1 MLCLRSAFVY
11 FKLIISI
18 AESFT
23 QNEVMPFTF
32 GSEAANLEYSI
43 LSAILGNP
51 SPPDSSA
58 TPPQDLQYS
67 RWSSDPIDLTSNL
80 SPSYA
85 ESQITVQQSDPA
97 LTGTNGNSTHY
108 LTYPFPSGQRPTGP
122 TELGYSAPYSPQTTA
137 VQQLQG
143 RSANDCSRS
152 PPISFQHSASN
163 EVQPR
168 GLFSLGII
176 TSPGSIVSISAAMQ
190 DMPAS
195 KWQGINDR
203 VIVPYDY
210 TEGYHF
216 LMKHLPTRC
225 VFPCPKTH
233 FCLSRLRF
241 EKNDILRIVRA
252 LAIFRPSLIALQMPL
267 SLDDEIFVEKCFQRS
282 LLVCPK
288 FLLFR
293 GHSHQLFR
301 SFRNWR
307 S

>member
-1 MLCLRSAFVY
+1 MLCFNSAFVY
-11 FKLIISI
+11 FKLIILI
-18 AESFT
+18 ESFT

-67 RWSSDPIDLTSNL
+67 RWSSDPIDLTSSL

-85 ESQITVQQSDPA
+85 ESQITVQQSDSA
-97 LTGTNGNSTHY
+97 LTGADGNSAHY
-108 LTYPFPSGQRPTGP
+108 LAYPFPSNQRPAGP
-122 TELGYSAPYSPQTTA
+122 TELAYSAPYSSQTAA

-143 RSANDCSRS
+143 RSVNDRSRS

-163 EVQPR
+163 EVQAR
-168 GLFSLGII
+168 GLFSLGV
-176 TSPGSIVSISAAMQ
+176 TSSPGSTVSISTAMP

-195 KWQGINDR
+195 KWQSINDR

-216 LMKHLPTRC
+216 IMKHLPTRC
-225 VFPCPKTH
+225 VFPCFDTH
-233 FCLSRLRF
+233 FCLNNLFLGLR
-241 EKNDILRIVRA
+241 RM
-252 LAIFRPSLIALQMPL
+252 IFFVSSGLWRYSDHPS
-267 SLDDEIFVEKCFQRS
+267 SLYKCHC
-282 LLVCPK
+282 LWTMKYL
-288 FLLFR
+288 
-293 GHSHQLFR
+293 
-301 SFRNWR
+301 
-307 S
+307 